1 MTENKTVTCVICPQ
15 GCNIDVKLEDGEIV
29 DISGNTCKRGLSYAK
44 SEVTCPTRI
53 LTTTVSIKNDKMHR
67 LPVRTAEAIPKEL
80 IKKAVYELK
89 DLVVKPPIKMGEVLK
104 ENIAGSGVN
113 LIASRSWK

>member
-1 MTENKTVTCVICPQ
+1 MIENKRVTCVICPK
-15 GCNIDVKLEDGEIV
+15 GCNIDVKLEDGKIV
-29 DISGNTCKRGLSYAK
+29 DITGYTCKRGLSYAK

-53 LTTTVSIKNDKMHR
+53 LTTTVNIKNEEMHR

-80 IKKAVYELK
+80 IKKAVYESK
-89 DLVVKPPIKMGEVLK
+89 DLVVKPPVKMGDVVK
-104 ENIAGSGVN
+104 ENIAGSGVD